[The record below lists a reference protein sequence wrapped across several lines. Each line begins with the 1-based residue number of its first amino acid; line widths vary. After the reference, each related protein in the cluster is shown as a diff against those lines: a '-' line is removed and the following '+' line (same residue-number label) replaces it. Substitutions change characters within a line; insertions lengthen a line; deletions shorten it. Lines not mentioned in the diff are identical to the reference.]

1 MEIVITVAITAMV
14 FAMVSAILFSV
25 LDASELVN
33 EKLQTEKVG
42 YGCLSLLR
50 RDVEAT
56 YAYAL
61 GTPALKGERGTEGGK
76 EGDRL
81 WLLVARMSAP
91 DASGNSSRFQK
102 VAYRVAASGDKGV
115 LGLYRRAAPWQ
126 PGDDPL
132 SGGEYSLV
140 YQGISMFALSYF
152 DPKEKKWVDGD
163 WKETDR
169 IPRAVRI
176 QVELARDP
184 NREATAA
191 ATGVDLPP
199 LHFET
204 IAGITA
210 YSDMP
215 PPPQDPAAPTSTPH

>member
-1 MEIVITVAITAMV
+1 MEVVITVAITAMV

-50 RDVEAT
+50 RDIEAT
-56 YAYAL
+56 YAYAV
-61 GTPALKGERGTEGGK
+61 GTLALKGERATEGGK
-76 EGDRL
+76 EADRL
-81 WLLVARMSAP
+81 SLLVARMSPP
-91 DASGNSSRFQK
+91 DANGNSSRFQK
-102 VAYRVAASGDKGV
+102 VAYRVAAAGNQPGV
-115 LGLYRRAAPWQ
+115 FGLYRRAAPWQ

-132 SGGEYSLV
+132 TGGEYSLV
-140 YQGISMFALSYF
+140 YQGISQLALSYY

-176 QVELARDP
+176 QLDLARDP
-184 NREATAA
+184 TREATAA
-191 ATGVDLPP
+191 ASGVDLPA

-210 YSDMP
+210 YSDLP
-215 PPPQDPAAPTSTPH
+215 PPPQDPNAPSTPR